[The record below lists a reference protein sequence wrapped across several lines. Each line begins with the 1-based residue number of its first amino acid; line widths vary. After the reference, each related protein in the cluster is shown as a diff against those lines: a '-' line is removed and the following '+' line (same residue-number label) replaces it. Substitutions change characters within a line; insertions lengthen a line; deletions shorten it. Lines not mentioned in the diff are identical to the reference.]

1 MEQMTTD
8 IAVLER
14 ALIVMA
20 VCMAVQ
26 TLLLLAAGV
35 GAFIAWRRAEAA
47 LHEARTIADRQL
59 EELRVHLNRITAT
72 VEETGLALQRGSTA
86 ADDLMGDVRDAMG
99 TVRDSVGSVASVV
112 TAPRAALAL
121 GLWRG
126 IQMWRKR
133 RATFDHPTAQSSRR
147 GTSGEVDVTATTET

>member
-20 VCMAVQ
+20 VCLVIQ
-26 TLLLLAAGV
+26 TLLFLAAAV
-35 GAFIAWRRAEAA
+35 AAFIAWRRASAALVEAKAAAEAQAAELRTHLIRISGTVDEAA
-47 LHEARTIADRQL
+47 RA
-59 EELRVHLNRITAT
+59 LR
-72 VEETGLALQRGSTA
+72 RGTSA
-86 ADDLMGDVRDAMG
+86 VDDVMTDMRDAMG
-99 TVRDSVGSVASVV
+99 TVRNSVGNVASVV

-126 IQMWRKR
+126 VQMWRKR
-133 RATFDHPTAQSSRR
+133 RAARR
-147 GTSGEVDVTATTET
+147 VDATVTSEL

>member
-20 VCMAVQ
+20 VCLVIQ
-26 TLLLLAAGV
+26 TLLFVAAGV
-35 GAFIAWRRAEAA
+35 GAFVAWRRASAA
-47 LHEARTIADRQL
+47 LVQARAAAEAQAA
-59 EELRVHLNRITAT
+59 ELRAHLNRITGS
-72 VEETGLALQRGSTA
+72 VEDTARALRRGSSSV
-86 ADDLMGDVRDAMG
+86 DDVMTDVRDALG
-99 TVRDSVGSVASVV
+99 TVRDSVGSVTSVV

-133 RATFDHPTAQSSRR
+133 RAARD
-147 GTSGEVDVTATTET
+147 VDVTATSEL

>member
-14 ALIVMA
+14 ALVVMA
-20 VCMAVQ
+20 VCMAAQ
-26 TLLLLAAGV
+26 TLLFLAAGV
-35 GAFIAWRRAEAA
+35 GAFIAWRRAAAA
-47 LHEARTIADRQL
+47 LHEAKTVAERQV
-59 EELRVHLNRITAT
+59 EELRAHLNRITAT

-133 RATFDHPTAQSSRR
+133 RAVRD
-147 GTSGEVDVTATTET
+147 VDVTATTET

>member
-1 MEQMTTD
+1 MTTD

-20 VCMAVQ
+20 VCLAIQ
-26 TLLLLAAGV
+26 TLLFVVAGI
-35 GAFIAWRRAEAA
+35 GALIAWRRASAA
-47 LHEARTIADRQL
+47 LVQARVAAEAQAA
-59 EELRVHLNRITAT
+59 ELRAHLNRITGS
-72 VEETGLALQRGSTA
+72 VEETARALRRGSSSV
-86 ADDLMGDVRDAMG
+86 DDVMTDVRDALG
-99 TVRDSVGSVASVV
+99 TVRDSVGSVTSVV

-133 RATFDHPTAQSSRR
+133 RAARD
-147 GTSGEVDVTATTET
+147 VDVTATSEL

>member
-20 VCMAVQ
+20 VCLVVQ
-26 TLLLLAAGV
+26 TLLFVAAAIGGFV
-35 GAFIAWRRAEAA
+35 AWRRASAA
-47 LHEARTIADRQL
+47 LEQGKAMAEAQAA
-59 EELRVHLNRITAT
+59 ELRAHLNRITASI
-72 VEETGLALQRGSTA
+72 EETARALRRGSSSV
-86 ADDLMGDVRDAMG
+86 DDVMTDMRDAFG
-99 TVRDSVGSVASVV
+99 TVRDSVGTVTSVV

-133 RATFDHPTAQSSRR
+133 RAARD
-147 GTSGEVDVTATTET
+147 VDATATSEL

>member
-20 VCMAVQ
+20 VCLAIQ
-26 TLLLLAAGV
+26 TLLFVVAGI
-35 GAFIAWRRAEAA
+35 GALIAWRRASAA
-47 LHEARTIADRQL
+47 LVQARVAAEAQAA
-59 EELRVHLNRITAT
+59 ELRAHLNRITGS
-72 VEETGLALQRGSTA
+72 VEETARALRRGSSSV
-86 ADDLMGDVRDAMG
+86 DDVMTDVRDALG
-99 TVRDSVGSVASVV
+99 TVRDSVGSVTSVV

-133 RATFDHPTAQSSRR
+133 RAARD
-147 GTSGEVDVTATTET
+147 VDVTATSEL

>member
-1 MEQMTTD
+1 MTTD

-20 VCMAVQ
+20 VCLVIQ
-26 TLLLLAAGV
+26 TLLFVAAGV
-35 GAFIAWRRAEAA
+35 GAFVAWRRASAA
-47 LHEARTIADRQL
+47 LVQARAAAEAQAA
-59 EELRVHLNRITAT
+59 ELRVHLNRITGS
-72 VEETGLALQRGSTA
+72 VEDTARALRRGSSSV
-86 ADDLMGDVRDAMG
+86 DDVMTDVRDALG
-99 TVRDSVGSVASVV
+99 TVRDSVGSVTSVV

-133 RATFDHPTAQSSRR
+133 RAARD
-147 GTSGEVDVTATTET
+147 VDVTATSEL

>member
-1 MEQMTTD
+1 MTTD

-20 VCMAVQ
+20 VCLVVQ
-26 TLLLLAAGV
+26 TLLFVAAAIGGFV
-35 GAFIAWRRAEAA
+35 AWRRASAA
-47 LHEARTIADRQL
+47 LEQGKAMAEAQAA
-59 EELRVHLNRITAT
+59 ELRAHLNRITASI
-72 VEETGLALQRGSTA
+72 EETARALRRGSSSV
-86 ADDLMGDVRDAMG
+86 DDVMTDMRDAFG
-99 TVRDSVGSVASVV
+99 TVRDSVGTVTSVV

-133 RATFDHPTAQSSRR
+133 RAARD
-147 GTSGEVDVTATTET
+147 VDATATSEL

>member
-1 MEQMTTD
+1 MTTD

-20 VCMAVQ
+20 VCLAIQ
-26 TLLLLAAGV
+26 TVLFVVAGI
-35 GAFIAWRRAEAA
+35 GALIAWRRASVALLQARAAAEAQA
-47 LHEARTIADRQL
+47 A
-59 EELRVHLNRITAT
+59 ELRAHLNRITGS
-72 VEETGLALQRGSTA
+72 VEETARAFRRGSSSV
-86 ADDLMGDVRDAMG
+86 DDVMTDVRDALG
-99 TVRDSVGSVASVV
+99 TVRDSVGSVTSVV

-133 RATFDHPTAQSSRR
+133 RAARD
-147 GTSGEVDVTATTET
+147 VDVTATSEL

>member
-1 MEQMTTD
+1 MTTD

-20 VCMAVQ
+20 VCLVIQ
-26 TLLLLAAGV
+26 TLLFVAAGV
-35 GAFIAWRRAEAA
+35 GAFVAWRRASAA
-47 LHEARTIADRQL
+47 LVQARAAAEAQAA
-59 EELRVHLNRITAT
+59 ELRAHLNRITGS
-72 VEETGLALQRGSTA
+72 VEDTARALRRGSSSV
-86 ADDLMGDVRDAMG
+86 DDVMTDVRDALG
-99 TVRDSVGSVASVV
+99 TVRDSVGSVTSVV

-133 RATFDHPTAQSSRR
+133 RAARD
-147 GTSGEVDVTATTET
+147 VDVTATSEL